1 MSLPEGCSFM
11 SSVQNNNVISYNYN
25 LRYILRDQNSTY
37 YDKSIYVEDS
47 LDIWPTF
54 MT

>member
-1 MSLPEGCSFM
+1 MSLPERCGFM
-11 SSVQNNNVISYNYN
+11 SSVQNNNVISYN

-47 LDIWPTF
+47 LGIWPTF